1 MPRKERTGVVVS
13 DAMRKT
19 VVVMVERT
27 VSHRHYKK
35 VIRRRKRYQAHDE
48 TNLCRL
54 GDTVLIEEC
63 RPLSRRKH
71 WRVVRILDRHE
82 VAEVQPEEIQA
93 SALEAGAAGAPA
105 PPTSVDGQEAGGTEA
120 AAASLDEEVA
130 EPVPAA
136 AEDHEEREDG
146 AAAED
151 GEETEDEADEEAQA

>member
-71 WRVVRILDRHE
+71 WRVIRILARHE

-93 SALEAGAAGAPA
+93 SALEADA
-105 PPTSVDGQEAGGTEA
+105 
-120 AAASLDEEVA
+120 A
-130 EPVPAA
+130 EPVPAAA

-146 AAAED
+146 VAAEG
-151 GEETEDEADEEAQA
+151 GEETEDKADEEAQA